1 MRIFSLSLILAAT
14 PLAAEISIQPRDKSL
29 RVVIDGELFTE
40 YRTDQKVP
48 CLYPLISPSGGGLT
62 RNYPLTEP
70 GEDEQS
76 DHPHH
81 VSMWMTHG
89 LVNGV
94 DFWAQHLKRK
104 GRIVHKSFG
113 NEFPSASKKIDGVTV
128 LSAGF
133 SVNLSWEEGDT
144 VHLKEHRTYTIT
156 ARENTR
162 TIDVTSVFTAP
173 NADAVFGDTKE
184 GSFALRLA
192 PSLRLKGKAAKG
204 SILNSNGETNKDC
217 WGKRAAWVAYSGPD
231 YSDKPAV
238 VAIFDH
244 PENLRHPTWW
254 HARDYGLVAAN
265 PFGQHDFEKKKDK
278 HLGDHTLPK
287 GAMLTFRYRVLLHH
301 GTIDSA
307 NVPKEWTRF
316 SKQK

>member
-1 MRIFSLSLILAAT
+1 MRLLTLCLLLAAT
-14 PLAAEISIQPRDKSL
+14 PLGAEITLEIKDASL
-29 RVVIDGELFTE
+29 RVEIAGELFTE
-40 YRTDQKVP
+40 YRSDRKVP

-62 RNYPLTEP
+62 RNYPLTEA
-70 GEDEQS
+70 GEDEQP

-81 VSMWMTHG
+81 ISMWMTHG

-104 GRIVHKSFG
+104 GTIVHKSFG
-113 NEFPSASKKIDGVTV
+113 PSTSSATSTGRLTESAS
-128 LSAGF
+128 F

-144 VHLKEHRTYTIT
+144 VHLTEVRTYTIT
-156 ARENTR
+156 ASGKTR
-162 TIDVTSVFTAP
+162 TIDVTSILSAP

-204 SILNSNGETNKDC
+204 AILNSNGETNNDC

-231 YSDKPAV
+231 YSGKPAV
-238 VAIFDH
+238 VAVFDH
-244 PENLRHPTWW
+244 PSNLRHPTWW

-265 PFGQHDFEKKKDK
+265 PFGQHDFERKKDK
-278 HLGDHTLPK
+278 HLGDHTLKK
-287 GAMLTFRYRVLLHH
+287 GESLTFRHRVLLHH
-301 GTIDSA
+301 GTTDSA
-307 NVPKEWTRF
+307 GLENAMKSF
-316 SKQK
+316 SKSK